1 MRRASSTR
9 DTAGLIRRDPGTAA
23 PLLTAPL
30 PHNVRCLLA
39 ARAARSVGQG
49 ATVASFSLYLHAL
62 GFNGPSIGVVLMA
75 GLLFGA
81 ALTLIV
87 GPLSDRVSRR
97 GLLIGYEI
105 AAACAAL
112 AAIVSPNETV
122 LIAAAT
128 LGSFGRG
135 ANGAAGPFSPV
146 EQAWLAREVAGEAR
160 RRALSINATLGFLG
174 MGLGCA
180 LVAAPALAGY
190 GFEHLSTYRVLFVLP
205 LAGSLG
211 SLALVA
217 WTRPAASTPSAVAR
231 VQPPLREAQIKQQ
244 ENRRIRR
251 LALTNAINGTAVG
264 IIAPLIAYWF
274 LRRYG
279 MGPATIGPALA
290 ASFMLAALG
299 AVLAGWLSRRFGMVR
314 AVTGMRVVGL
324 GLLLGIPFAPTF
336 ALAATLNAARSVFN
350 RGTAGARQAVAAAL
364 TRPERRGF
372 AASVQN
378 LSMQIPR
385 AAGPVLG
392 GWLIHRGQFVLPFLI
407 AAVLQGLYLVLYQRF
422 FGGLDSAARPQA
434 KSVTD
439 HSAI

>member
-1 MRRASSTR
+1 MASHV
-9 DTAGLIRRDPGTAA
+9 P
-23 PLLTAPL
+23 PPL
-30 PHNVRCLLA
+30 PHNVRCLLS

-62 GFNGPSIGVVLMA
+62 GFSGSAIGVVLMA

-81 ALTLIV
+81 LLTLIV

-105 AAACAAL
+105 ASACAAL
-112 AAIVSPNETV
+112 AAIVSPDEAV
-122 LIAAAT
+122 MIAAAT
-128 LGSFGRG
+128 LASFGRG

-174 MGLGCA
+174 MGLGAA
-180 LVAAPALAGY
+180 LVAVPALAGY
-190 GFEHLSTYRVLFVLP
+190 GFEHLLTYRVLFILP
-205 LAGSLG
+205 LAGSLV

-217 WTRPAASTPSAVAR
+217 WTRPSPLESSPAAQAH
-231 VQPPLREAQIKQQ
+231 PPHHETQIKQQ
-244 ENRRIRR
+244 ENRRIRK
-251 LALTNAINGTAVG
+251 LAITNAINGTAVG

-279 MGPATIGPALA
+279 VGPAIIGPALA
-290 ASFMLAALG
+290 LSFMLAALG
-299 AVLAGWLSRRFGMVR
+299 SVLAGWLSRRLGTVR
-314 AVTGMRVVGL
+314 AVTGMRVAGL
-324 GLLLGIPFAPTF
+324 ALLLAIPFAPTF
-336 ALAATLNAARSVFN
+336 ALAAALNATRSIFN

-372 AASVQN
+372 SATVQN

-392 GWLIHRGQFVLPFLI
+392 GWLIQHGQLLTPFLI
-407 AAVLQGLYLVLYQRF
+407 AAALQGLYLVLYQRF
-422 FGGLDSAARPQA
+422 FGHIDDVELPRA

-439 HSAI
+439 NTRA

>member
-1 MRRASSTR
+1 MITR
-9 DTAGLIRRDPGTAA
+9 LA
-23 PLLTAPL
+23 PSL

-39 ARAARSVGQG
+39 ARTARSVGQG

-62 GFNGPSIGVVLMA
+62 GFSGPAIGVVLMA

-105 AAACAAL
+105 AATCAAL
-112 AAIVSPNETV
+112 AVILTPDEAV

-128 LGSFGRG
+128 LASFGRG

-160 RRALSINATLGFLG
+160 RRALSLNATLGFLG
-174 MGLGCA
+174 MALGSA
-180 LVAAPALAGY
+180 LVAVPALLGH
-190 GFEHLSTYRVLFVLP
+190 GFDHLQSYRELFALP
-205 LAGSLG
+205 LAGSLA

-217 WTRPAASTPSAVAR
+217 WTRPATAAAAVLQRTAE
-231 VQPPLREAQIKQQ
+231 PHREAQIKRR
-244 ENRRIRR
+244 ENRQIRK

-279 MGPATIGPALA
+279 EGPAVIGPALA
-290 ASFMLAALG
+290 ASFAVAALG
-299 AVLAGWLSRRFGMVR
+299 SVLTGWLSRRYGTVR
-314 AVTGMRVVGL
+314 AVTAMRVVGL
-324 GLLLGIPFAPTF
+324 ALLLAVPFAPVF
-336 ALAATLNAARSVFN
+336 SLAATLNAARSIFN

-392 GWLIHRGQFVLPFLI
+392 GWLIERGQFVLPFLI
-407 AAVLQGLYLVLYQRF
+407 AGALQGLYLVLYQRF
-422 FGGLDSAARPQA
+422 FGALDTTNSRTESAHDAP
-434 KSVTD
+434 
-439 HSAI
+439 

>member
-1 MRRASSTR
+1 MPS
-9 DTAGLIRRDPGTAA
+9 
-23 PLLTAPL
+23 PL

-39 ARAARSVGQG
+39 ARAARSFGQG
-49 ATVASFSLYLHAL
+49 ATVASFALYLHAL
-62 GFNGPSIGVVLMA
+62 GFTGSAIGVVLMA

-81 ALTLIV
+81 VLTLIE
-87 GPLSDRVSRR
+87 GPLSDRMSRR

-105 AAACAAL
+105 ASACAAL
-112 AAIVSPNETV
+112 AAIVSPNEAV

-128 LGSFGRG
+128 LASFGRG

-160 RRALSINATLGFLG
+160 RRALSINAMLGFVG
-174 MGLGCA
+174 MGVGAA
-180 LVAAPALAGY
+180 LVAVPPLAGY
-190 GFEHLSTYRVLFVLP
+190 GFEHLSTYRALFVLP
-205 LAGSLG
+205 LAGSLA

-217 WTRPAASTPSAVAR
+217 WTRSAPSAPSAA
-231 VQPPLREAQIKQQ
+231 QAHPPRREVHLKRQ
-244 ENRRIRR
+244 ENRRIRK

-279 MGPATIGPALA
+279 VGPAVVGPALA
-290 ASFMLAALG
+290 AGFMLAAVG
-299 AVLAGWLSRRFGMVR
+299 AVLTGWLSRRFGTVR
-314 AVTGMRVVGL
+314 AVTGMRVAGL
-324 GLLLGIPFAPTF
+324 VLLLAIPFSPTF
-336 ALAATLNAARSVFN
+336 VLAATLNAARSIFN

-372 AASVQN
+372 SATVQN

-392 GWLIHRGQFVLPFLI
+392 GWLIQHGQLLTPFLI
-407 AAVLQGLYLVLYQRF
+407 AAGLQGLYLVLYQKF
-422 FGGLDSAARPQA
+422 FGNLDGAQKPQAESAADKA
-434 KSVTD
+434 SG
-439 HSAI
+439 